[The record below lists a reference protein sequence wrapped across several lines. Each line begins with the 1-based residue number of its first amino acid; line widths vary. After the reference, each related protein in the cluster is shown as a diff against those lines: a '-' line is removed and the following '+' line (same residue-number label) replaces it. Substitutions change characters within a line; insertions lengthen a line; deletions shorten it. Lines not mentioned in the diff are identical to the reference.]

1 MSRYSLLV
9 HRRVRSLLVGVKDLL
24 LLLRRARQPLILIMR
39 LPRRCIKEP
48 DGTALKL
55 LTLIRKVIDLVLL
68 LLLMNVDSLKL
79 VVMIVA

>member
-1 MSRYSLLV
+1 MSRYRLLV

-24 LLLRRARQPLILIMR
+24 LLRRARQPLVLIMR

-48 DGTALKL
+48 NGTSLIL
-55 LTLIRKVIDLVLL
+55 LTLIRKIIDLVLL
-68 LLLMNVDSLKL
+68 LLLMNVDPLKL

>member
-1 MSRYSLLV
+1 
-9 HRRVRSLLVGVKDLL
+9 
-24 LLLRRARQPLILIMR
+24 MR

-55 LTLIRKVIDLVLL
+55 LTLIREVVNLVLL
-68 LLLMNVDSLKL
+68 LLLMNVDPLKL